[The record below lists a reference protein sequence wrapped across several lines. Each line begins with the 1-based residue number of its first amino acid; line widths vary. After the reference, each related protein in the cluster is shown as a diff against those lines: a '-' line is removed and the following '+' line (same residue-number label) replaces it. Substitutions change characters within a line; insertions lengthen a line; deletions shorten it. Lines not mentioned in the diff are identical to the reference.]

1 MKIKEI
7 VKSLEQLAP
16 PVYQES
22 YDNSGLLTG
31 SGNEEVKGIL
41 VTLDCVE
48 NIVDEAIN
56 TGCNLIVAHHPLIF
70 GGLKRLNGKNYVE
83 RTVIKAIKNDIAIYA
98 IHTNLDNMNNG
109 VSAKI
114 CHLLGLE
121 NLKILAPKKDTLFKL
136 TSYVPIEAT
145 QKVLEALGKA
155 GAGQIGNYSNCSYQ
169 SKGIGSFL
177 GNSNTNPSVGQAN
190 HLEQVE
196 ENKIEVQ
203 FPIHLKGSVLNA
215 LHSSHPY
222 EEVAYH
228 ITKLE
233 NVNTTVGSG
242 MYGTYSDGIPAEEF
256 LSKLKDTFKV
266 GAIRHTKIVNKTIK
280 KVAVCGGAGSFLLGN
295 AKGVKAD
302 VFITGDFKYHEFF
315 DAEDQIMIAD
325 IGHYESEQFTSELLI
340 DFIKEQFDGIKVIK
354 TSNNTNPVHYFY

>member
-48 NIVDEAIN
+48 DIVDEAIN

-114 CHLLGLE
+114 CSLLGLE

-145 QKVLEALGKA
+145 QKVLEALGNA

-169 SKGIGSFL
+169 TKGIGSFL

-190 HLEQVE
+190 QLEEVE

-242 MYGTYSDGIPAEEF
+242 MYGTYTEGIPADIF

-266 GAIRHTKIVNKTIK
+266 GAIRHTKVVNKTIK

-340 DFIKEQFDGIKVIK
+340 DYIKEQFDEIKVIK